1 MSASSVLTFTDIVT
15 GIQVIDKY
23 KSKFYICVSFP
34 CEFTKLHTNNYT
46 KLSNTLL
53 VPVLLIFSLYRF
65 YMQL

>member
-23 KSKFYICVSFP
+23 KIKLYICVSFQ
-34 CEFTKLHTNNYT
+34 CEFTKLPTNKYT

-53 VPVLLIFSLYRF
+53 VPVFLILSLYRF